1 MRREIDFPCP
11 RAVPEEHIPFQQTMA
26 DQPETESP
34 TLQHIVSKSVHD
46 MRTPLSCMHTALEI
60 LRLTSGD
67 PARLEMAIGLMD
79 NQIKE
84 LNSQLDK
91 LSKSAREFR
100 A

>member
-1 MRREIDFPCP
+1 MP
-11 RAVPEEHIPFQQTMA
+11 

-34 TLQHIVSKSVHD
+34 TLQNIVSKSVHD

-84 LNSQLDK
+84 LNGQLDK
-91 LSKSAREFR
+91 LSKSAREFQG
-100 A
+100 